1 MEAVS
6 PVERRGSGKGTKEQS
21 DRKPCRSPPQPQ
33 EARGPGAMASEP
45 VSEHAG
51 QPQGPSVLECK
62 VRALKEKRMLAGKQA
77 GSAGTVPQEWP
88 SLKKPRSRRG
98 KPGAA
103 TLVTE
108 GASSQDSVVAPKA
121 QMRTYLT
128 DRLLDSSDDLQQGP
142 VHTSPSSHNST
153 QAPDQLSLGEK
164 SQQLTEGVWRPPDW
178 DLLQEASY
186 FQENPIQTTSQNRP
200 KIPGPSRDLTQMLSL
215 ENGKSGALGKHQIQ
229 VGDLDEASLTLEQK
243 DSICETA
250 LPGQLWRVGSWDGL
264 RSSSHSL
271 SLADRVERNRLL
283 LQERRSLSEH
293 SCSQLHQV
301 GQPARAHDG
310 TSPELPGGDLDWDS
324 GVSLQDS
331 DGCRAFVPS
340 QELPLSPRHEQAK
353 QLLQQARMKARTSP
367 LRANHDIV
375 PAVVPRGPGRDA
387 NNGADQNPRVALASR
402 DGDAPYGGSL
412 SDSSSGES
420 SCGQRRKRG
429 PSPSRVRFED
439 ESAQEAEVRYRERLQ
454 QPQKRALD
462 SVLRSLGQG
471 PLVSKPDLSNYING
485 DFHARETQGIEA
497 CWGSPNKGNTGGPGR
512 SLPGKVPEPN
522 VERTCHT
529 CGSYIQGM
537 PRDLD
542 LRVTERKMP
551 PGRSHS
557 QEREDAWSM
566 RKGQGITQTESSAS
580 RGLASPIWILPSRQ
594 RLLTEHIR
602 ETYIGEVTYPD
613 EVDSALD
620 STDTSDSCRTDSEEA
635 GTPHRRNRGRARG
648 SGRGRRAGGTQKRGR
663 EPEMEKAEGTQ
674 AWDSQG
680 EVGGRFREARSA
692 PEQSSFPREDHGPK
706 PVAEAES
713 ISDEDQRTVAVAGQ
727 SCKWTHTEDTQAPCG
742 ALNTV
747 ASFQQLTLSVPG
759 VEVQISGSQELQ
771 SAAAS
776 YPQPSNHISPTRRSS
791 HGPPQ
796 QAKKPAPP
804 FTLGTWVP
812 TPPAVKKSPSPVP
825 FRKAVLARTLGPDNQ
840 RDPADAHQ
848 HLRENDVGLEGMAPG
863 ENQLSP
869 LRIKHQLLGPST
881 SDFNNIGPQEQV
893 NIQRRDTRESQREK
907 GPASWEPEPSAGKS
921 RDGGF
926 LGIHKSPVT
935 SSLSSTG
942 ITLSLATEHPQSSM
956 ETENKL
962 QRAKPS
968 SEKSISKRA
977 LPGAPS
983 GPSSP
988 LAIPASGSKKGS
1000 SISSA
1005 LGLKKFFSI
1014 LGQTTR
1020 QKLGKFQCYS
1030 MEQIPPAALDQA
1042 QQSETHHVHSSKM
1055 KKTPSLQSLQLV
1067 SPSHQHR
1074 KVGSVQNLHS
1084 LLGKADRSS
1093 RYLVG
1098 DGGEPRASGRSPG
1111 ITPKRSLSVDDIG
1124 VPNLVRTVGRV
1135 IEVFPD
1141 GTSQLELQRPPNG
1154 TFGFCVSSG
1163 NGRPDSGFYV
1173 QEITDA
1179 NTAKL
1184 YSGLLGVGDEILEVN
1199 GAKVTGLGLALVNEL
1214 LSQSESLSI
1223 RVLKQRGPDGNPELL
1238 LAFGSPSQ
1246 LS

>member
-1 MEAVS
+1 MEAAS
-6 PVERRGSGKGTKEQS
+6 PVERRRSGKGMKEQGG
-21 DRKPCRSPPQPQ
+21 RKPHRSPLQPQ

-45 VSEHAG
+45 VSVWAG

-62 VRALKEKRMLAGKQA
+62 VRALKEKRMLSGKQA
-77 GSAGTVPQEWP
+77 GSASTVSQERP
-88 SLKKPRSRRG
+88 SLKKAKSRRA

-103 TLVTE
+103 TPVAE
-108 GASSQDSVVAPKA
+108 GASSQDSVVAPQA
-121 QMRTYLT
+121 PMRTYLT
-128 DRLLDSSDDLQQGP
+128 DRLLDSGDDLEQGT
-142 VHTSPSSHNST
+142 VHTLPASHNST
-153 QAPDQLSLGEK
+153 QSPNQLSLGEE
-164 SQQLTEGVWRPPDW
+164 SQRLPEGVWRPPDLS
-178 DLLQEASY
+178 LLQEANY
-186 FQENPIQTTSQNRP
+186 FQEGPIQTFSQNRP
-200 KIPGPSRDLTQMLSL
+200 EIPGPCRDLAQMLSL
-215 ENGKSGALGKHQIQ
+215 ENGKSEALAKHHIQ
-229 VGDLDEASLTLEQK
+229 VGDLDEAPLALQQK
-243 DSICETA
+243 DPVCETT
-250 LPGQLWRVGSWDGL
+250 LQGQLWRAGSWDGL
-264 RSSSHSL
+264 RSGNHSL

-301 GQPARAHDG
+301 GHPARAHDG
-310 TSPELPGGDLDWDS
+310 PTPELSGGDLDWDS

-340 QELPLSPRHEQAK
+340 QELLLSPRHEQAK

-367 LRANHDIV
+367 LRANHDII
-375 PAVVPRGPGRDA
+375 PAVVPRLPGRDA
-387 NNGADQNPRVALASR
+387 NSGTGQNPRVTLASR

-439 ESAQEAEVRYRERLQ
+439 ESAQDAEVRYRERLQ

-485 DFHARETQGIEA
+485 DFHARETQGVEA
-497 CWGSPNKGNTGGPGR
+497 CWGPPNKGSTGGLGRR
-512 SLPGKVPEPN
+512 SLPGKVPELN
-522 VERTCHT
+522 AEGTCHT
-529 CGSYIQGM
+529 CGSYIQGV

-542 LRVTERKMP
+542 LCPMERKMP

-557 QEREDAWSM
+557 QEGEDAWTV
-566 RKGQGITQTESSAS
+566 KECQGIPYAESSAS

-594 RLLTEHIR
+594 RLHTEHIR
-602 ETYIGEVTYPD
+602 ETYIGEVTFPD

-648 SGRGRRAGGTQKRGR
+648 SGHPAHPRGRRAGGTQKRGR
-663 EPEMEKAEGTQ
+663 EPEMEKVEGTQ
-674 AWDSQG
+674 AWDNQV
-680 EVGGRFREARSA
+680 EVGGRFEEARSA
-692 PEQSSFPREDHGPK
+692 PEGSSLPKEDHGPK
-706 PVAEAES
+706 LSVPEAEG
-713 ISDEDQRTVAVAGQ
+713 ISTEDQSTVVPPPLAIARQ
-727 SCKWTHTEDTQAPCG
+727 NYKWTHTEDTQAPCG
-742 ALNTV
+742 ALNTM
-747 ASFQQLTLSVPG
+747 ASSQPLALSVPG
-759 VEVQISGSQELQ
+759 VEAQISGSQELLK

-776 YPQPSNHISPTRRSS
+776 HPQPPNHVSPARRSS
-791 HGPPQ
+791 HGSPQ
-796 QAKKPAPP
+796 QAKKPAQP

-812 TPPAVKKSPSPVP
+812 TPPTVKRAPSPVP
-825 FRKAVLARTLGPDNQ
+825 YRKAVLARTIGPDNQ
-840 RDPADAHQ
+840 RDPTDAHQ
-848 HLRENDVGLEGMAPG
+848 LSLTENDSGLGG
-863 ENQLSP
+863 VTLVENQLSP
-869 LRIKHQLLGPST
+869 PRIKHHLLVPST
-881 SDFNNIGPQEQV
+881 SDFNSIGPREQL
-893 NIQRRDTRESQREK
+893 NIQRRGVRESQREK
-907 GPASWEPEPSAGKS
+907 GPASREPESSAGKS

-926 LGIHKSPVT
+926 LGLPESTVT

-942 ITLSLATEHPQSSM
+942 ITVSVATEQPQSSM
-956 ETENKL
+956 EMENKL
-962 QRAKPS
+962 QRVKPS
-968 SEKSISKRA
+968 SEKNVSKRA
-977 LPGAPS
+977 SPGAPS
-983 GPSSP
+983 GPSTP
-988 LAIPASGSKKGS
+988 LAIPASGSKKGN

-1020 QKLGKFQCYS
+1020 QKLGKFRCYS
-1030 MEQIPPAALDQA
+1030 MEQIPPPPLDQA
-1042 QQSETHHVHSSKM
+1042 QQSEIHHAHSSKM

-1074 KVGSVQNLHS
+1074 KAGSVQNLHS
-1084 LLGKADRSS
+1084 LLGKVDRSS

-1098 DGGEPRASGRSPG
+1098 DGGEPRASGRQPG
-1111 ITPKRSLSVDDIG
+1111 ITPRRSLSVDDIG
-1124 VPNLVRTVGRV
+1124 VPNLVRTVGRIV
-1135 IEVFPD
+1135 EVFPD

-1173 QEITDA
+1173 QEIADA

-1223 RVLKQRGPDGNPELL
+1223 RVLKQRGPRR
-1238 LAFGSPSQ
+1238 
-1246 LS
+1246 